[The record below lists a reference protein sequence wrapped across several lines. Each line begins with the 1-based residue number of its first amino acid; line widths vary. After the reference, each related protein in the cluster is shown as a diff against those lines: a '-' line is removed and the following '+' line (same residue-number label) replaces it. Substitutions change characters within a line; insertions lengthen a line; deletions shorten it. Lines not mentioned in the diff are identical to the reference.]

1 MTMSN
6 RRPRVTDRLGARFTA
21 RGIEPVVPFIGAGSL
36 SLLAGALA
44 FQYLGGL
51 APCVMCLWQRWPHLV
66 VVLVAGAVTA
76 LAPARRVQGA
86 ALAVMALA
94 LLVTAGL
101 GLYHVGVEQGWVTA
115 SAACTIS
122 GASPDGPTDIAA
134 LRAAIAGAPRAACT
148 DIAWS
153 LLGISMAGWN
163 ALISVLLAGIAAG
176 GARHIFKR

>member
-1 MTMSN
+1 MTTPT
-6 RRPRVTDRLGARFTA
+6 RRPGVIDRLGARFTA
-21 RGIEPVVPFIGAGSL
+21 RGLDPVLPFVGAGSL

-76 LAPARRVQGA
+76 LAPARRAQGV

-94 LLVTAGL
+94 LLATAGF
-101 GLYHVGVEQGWVTA
+101 GLYHVGVEQGWIQA

-122 GASPDGPTDIAA
+122 GANPDGATDIAA

-176 GARHIFKR
+176 GARRIFRH